1 MTALPEPE
9 LPTEYQSRNHSGD
22 SGNSSDSNDSSD
34 RSDSGDSGISGDMP
48 GATAIPAAVW
58 PRLGLGLSG
67 GAVVLLA
74 ALASLFALSWASSVV
89 VPMLLGLTFSYALTP
104 IVNWLV
110 RWHVPRALAA
120 ALLLGSIVGGIA
132 SVAWSLSDEAASM
145 LETLPDVAQKI
156 RRELAQTRDGGAVA
170 AITQVQKAAAEI
182 ESAAANPVQSSSPGR
197 VTRVQIEPAR
207 FDIRDYLWT
216 GTLGLLSGLGYAS
229 VILFVS
235 FFLLAAGD
243 TFRRKLAKIA
253 GPNFGTR
260 RLAVTALDEINHHIQ
275 RYLLVQ
281 LFTSVVV
288 GLAVWLSFWWLGVD
302 NAAVWGVL
310 GFVLNLIPY
319 FGNVVLTGAA
329 ALYAFVQFGS
339 VRMALVVG
347 GAALLINVLESNL
360 LTPWLTV
367 RASRLNPVAVFV
379 GVLAWGWL
387 WGLGGLFL
395 GMPILIAIKAICDRV
410 EELQPVGEIL
420 GN

>member
-1 MTALPEPE
+1 M
-9 LPTEYQSRNHSGD
+9 
-22 SGNSSDSNDSSD
+22 
-34 RSDSGDSGISGDMP
+34 
-48 GATAIPAAVW
+48 
-58 PRLGLGLSG
+58 
-67 GAVVLLA
+67 LLA
-74 ALASLFALSWASSVV
+74 ALASLYALSWARNIV

-104 IVNWLV
+104 IVNRMV
-110 RWHVPRALAA
+110 RWHLPRSLAA

-132 SVAWSLSDEAASM
+132 SVVWSLSDETASM
-145 LETLPDVAQKI
+145 LETLPDVTQKI
-156 RRELAQTRDGGAVA
+156 RRELVQQRDGGAVA
-170 AITQVQKAAAEI
+170 AITQVQKAAAAI
-182 ESAAANPVQSSSPGR
+182 ESAAADPVQTTLPAR

-207 FDIRDYLWT
+207 FDVRDYLWT

-229 VILFVS
+229 VVLFVS

-253 GPNFGTR
+253 GPNFGSR
-260 RLAVTALDEINHHIQ
+260 RLTVTALDEINQYIQ

-281 LFTSVVV
+281 LFTSAVV

-319 FGNVVLTGAA
+319 FGNVVLTAAA

-339 VRMALVVG
+339 LRMALVVG
-347 GAALLINVLESNL
+347 GVALLINVLESNL
-360 LTPWLTV
+360 LTPWMTV

-410 EELQPVGEIL
+410 DELRPVGEIL
-420 GN
+420 GD